1 MELQVKKQMMDT
13 IKGFITIN
21 QDILNIPSLS
31 NKQRSNIIK
40 LGNQLNNLEL
50 QTDESKIKIQLL
62 DIFNKLD

>member
-1 MELQVKKQMMDT
+1 MELQVNKQMTDT

-21 QDILNIPSLS
+21 QDILSIPGLS
-31 NKQRSNIIK
+31 NEQRSDLIK

-50 QTDESKIKIQLL
+50 QTDKTKIKIQLL

>member
-1 MELQVKKQMMDT
+1 MDLQVNKQMTDT

-21 QDILNIPSLS
+21 QDILSIPGLS
-31 NKQRSNIIK
+31 NEQRSDLIE

-50 QTDESKIKIQLL
+50 RTDKTKIKIQLL

>member
-1 MELQVKKQMMDT
+1 MDLQVNKQMTDT

-21 QDILNIPSLS
+21 QDILSIPGLS
-31 NKQRSNIIK
+31 NEQRSDLIK

-50 QTDESKIKIQLL
+50 QTDKTKIKIQLL

>member
-1 MELQVKKQMMDT
+1 MDLQVKKQMTDT

-21 QDILNIPSLS
+21 QDILSIPGLS
-31 NKQRSNIIK
+31 NEQRSDLIK

-50 QTDESKIKIQLL
+50 QTDKTKIKIQLL

>member
-1 MELQVKKQMMDT
+1 MDLQVNKQMADT

-21 QDILNIPSLS
+21 QDILSIPGLS
-31 NKQRSNIIK
+31 NEQRSDLIK

-50 QTDESKIKIQLL
+50 QTDKTKIKIQLL

>member
-1 MELQVKKQMMDT
+1 MDLQVKKQITDT

-21 QDILNIPSLS
+21 RDILTIPGLS
-31 NKQRSNIIK
+31 NEQRSNLIK

-50 QTDESKIKIQLL
+50 QTDKTKIKIQLL

>member
-1 MELQVKKQMMDT
+1 MNLQVNKQMTDT

-21 QDILNIPSLS
+21 QDILSIPGLS
-31 NKQRSNIIK
+31 NEQRSDLIK

-50 QTDESKIKIQLL
+50 QTDKTNIKIQLL

>member
-1 MELQVKKQMMDT
+1 MDLQVNKQMTDT

-21 QDILNIPSLS
+21 QDILSIPGLS
-31 NKQRSNIIK
+31 NEQRSDLIE

-50 QTDESKIKIQLL
+50 QTDKTKIKIQLL

>member
-1 MELQVKKQMMDT
+1 MDLQVNKQMTDT

-21 QDILNIPSLS
+21 LDILSIPDLS
-31 NKQRSNIIK
+31 NEQRSNIIK

-50 QTDESKIKIQLL
+50 QTDKTKIKIQLL

>member
-1 MELQVKKQMMDT
+1 MDLQANKQMTDT

-21 QDILNIPSLS
+21 QDILSIPGLS
-31 NKQRSNIIK
+31 NEQRSDLIK

-50 QTDESKIKIQLL
+50 QTDKTKIKIQLL

>member
-1 MELQVKKQMMDT
+1 MDLQVNKQMTDT

-21 QDILNIPSLS
+21 QDILSIPGLS
-31 NKQRSNIIK
+31 NEQRRDLIK

-50 QTDESKIKIQLL
+50 QTDKTKIKIQLL

>member
-1 MELQVKKQMMDT
+1 MDLQVNKQMTDT

-21 QDILNIPSLS
+21 QDILSIPGLS
-31 NKQRSNIIK
+31 NEQRSDLIK

-50 QTDESKIKIQLL
+50 QTDKTKIKMQLL

>member
-1 MELQVKKQMMDT
+1 MDLQVKKQMTDT

-21 QDILNIPSLS
+21 QDILSIPGLS
-31 NKQRSNIIK
+31 NEQRRDLIK

-50 QTDESKIKIQLL
+50 QTDKTKIKIQLL

>member
-1 MELQVKKQMMDT
+1 MDLQVKKQMTDT

-21 QDILNIPSLS
+21 QDILNIPGLS
-31 NKQRSNIIK
+31 NEQRSNIIK

-50 QTDESKIKIQLL
+50 QTDKTKIKIQLL